1 MMLLASWMQEMLV
14 RGLPDPRTEHKWMS
28 RLVQQEARLMLAGFQ
43 DKGGTC
49 GLSWVWTN
57 LFSVAAIEHR
67 IEKSPDEIVP
77 GAVLAGLYKPMMLA
91 LEYKPSVEFGGAD
104 VRRRAKV
111 QLTGLRKVILTTAC
125 SRRHRQGLE
134 DAINVTLQEG
144 EVEVSVAR
152 LKVAITLD

>member
-1 MMLLASWMQEMLV
+1 M
-14 RGLPDPRTEHKWMS
+14 R
-28 RLVQQEARLMLAGFQ
+28 
-43 DKGGTC
+43 
-49 GLSWVWTN
+49 
-57 LFSVAAIEHR
+57 
-67 IEKSPDEIVP
+67 
-77 GAVLAGLYKPMMLA
+77 AGLYKPMMLA